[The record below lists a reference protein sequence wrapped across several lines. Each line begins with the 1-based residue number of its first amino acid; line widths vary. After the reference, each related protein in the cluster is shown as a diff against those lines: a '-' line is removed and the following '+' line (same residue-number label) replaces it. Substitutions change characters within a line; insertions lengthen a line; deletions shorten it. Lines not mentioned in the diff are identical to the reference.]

1 MSHTKL
7 SSFTIIDVI
16 ERQIQFVETNK
27 VFEDLFVND
36 LQVDRLIDFQTGQLL
51 ALRNMLS
58 DVIEMKENQFLD
70 KYLTKMDDLN
80 ERYKVGEFSSRS
92 QADHLNGYTTAVI
105 NILSCID
112 PEFCIALEDYFDGL
126 LY

>member
-1 MSHTKL
+1 MNHTKL

-16 ERQIQFVETNK
+16 ERQIHFVEANN
-27 VFEDLFVND
+27 VFEDLSVED
-36 LQVDRLIDFQTGQLL
+36 LHIGRLRNFQTGQLL

-58 DVIEMKENQFLD
+58 DVMEMNENQFLD

-80 ERYKVGEFSSRS
+80 EQYKVGNFPSRS
-92 QADHLNGYTTAVI
+92 QADQLNGYTTAVI

-112 PEFCIALEDYFDGL
+112 PEFYFALEDYFEGL

>member
-1 MSHTKL
+1 MNHLKL

-16 ERQIQFVETNK
+16 ERQIQFVETNN
-27 VFEDLFVND
+27 VFEDLSLED
-36 LQVDRLIDFQTGQLL
+36 LHIDRLRDFQTGQLL

-58 DVIEMKENQFLD
+58 DVMEMKENQFLD
-70 KYLTKMDDLN
+70 KYLTNMDDLN
-80 ERYKVGEFSSRS
+80 ERYKVGKFSSLS
-92 QADHLNGYTTAVI
+92 QADQLNGYTTAVI

-112 PEFCIALEDYFDGL
+112 PEFRFALEDYFEGI